1 MRQEEEEKL
10 EDIFKR
16 SNKLIRSPVET
27 EKEGNGKKMEKDNER
42 KEDDVE
48 REEKEITNRVIF
60 DEIRGMR
67 EAMERD
73 RKEVREEIRKL
84 EENIKNVEMAWRD
97 REEEICDKVEKLE
110 REMKEMESRLEII
123 EKEKEESWKNKAVS
137 QDKMGDT
144 DTMRVAED
152 FRERWETKKDL
163 TEIKRRLRE
172 KEKWE
177 RRNNI
182 VIKGLEKKEK
192 GMEEIA
198 IEFLKNEFGLKKG
211 VGKIIIV
218 RKSKKEIAL
227 VELKDWE
234 AKQKIMREKSKLG
247 ERKIYIDHDL
257 TKEERKVQR
266 MIVERA
272 REERVKGRKV
282 KVGYRKLI
290 IDGTQFI

>member
-1 MRQEEEEKL
+1 M
-10 EDIFKR
+10 
-16 SNKLIRSPVET
+16 IRSPVET

-48 REEKEITNRVIF
+48 REKKEITNRVIF

-152 FRERWETKKDL
+152 FRERWETKKNL

-192 GMEEIA
+192 GMEEIE
-198 IEFLKNEFGLKKG
+198 IEFLKNEFGLKEG

-218 RKSKKEIAL
+218 GKSKKEIAL
-227 VELKDWE
+227 VELKDWK
-234 AKQKIMREKSKLG
+234 AKQKIMIEKNKLG

-257 TKEERKVQR
+257 TKKERKVQR
-266 MIVERA
+266 MIIERA

-290 IDGTQFI
+290 IDGTQFIWNEEREMIVAKNG